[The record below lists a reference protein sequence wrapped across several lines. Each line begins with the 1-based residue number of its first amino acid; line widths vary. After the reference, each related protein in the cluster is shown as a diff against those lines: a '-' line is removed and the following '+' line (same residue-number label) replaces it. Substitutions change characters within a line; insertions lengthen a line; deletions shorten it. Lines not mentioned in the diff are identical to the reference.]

1 MLAGGWPLWLLLGV
15 CLVAASGLGWLMW
28 KSTWSRLRAV
38 GLWALQASVA
48 CLLLL
53 MLWQPALSVSA
64 LKPQQNIVA
73 IVVDNSSS
81 MKRTDAGGTRLA
93 AAKKTLNAGLLKDLE
108 KRFQVRLYSLDAS
121 LHRIADVDAL
131 TGDAS
136 VTKIGDGLRQLT
148 AESSGLPVG
157 AVILLSDGA
166 DSAGG
171 IDRQTVTEIRSHR
184 IPVHTVGFGKE
195 QLSKD
200 LEIRGVDLPTRA
212 LADARLSAVVRLR
225 NRGYGGQRS
234 RLEIRE
240 GTKVLAAKEVT
251 LGKDGQEQTETLLFS
266 AGIAGA
272 RHLAVSL
279 KAMDGEENQANNVV
293 SRFVAVEGRKPRILY
308 IEGEPK
314 WEFKFIRRAVEED
327 RSLVLVTMLRTTQN
341 KIYRQGVANN
351 KDLENGFPTTAE
363 ELFQYDGLIIGSVES
378 GYFNLNQQE
387 LIRQFADRR
396 GGGVLFLGGRNTM
409 SDGGYDKS
417 AMAEMLPVTMTGAKG
432 TFERDAATVELT
444 AAGRDNLI
452 LRLVEDPDKNV
463 ERWKTM
469 PKLADFQS
477 AGIPKPGALVLA
489 EMVTPKG
496 KMPLLITENYGRG
509 RTAVFATSGSWRWQM
524 TQPKEDQTH
533 EMFWQ
538 QMMRWLASTSP
549 GQVVTTTPNPL
560 LSDEGKL
567 PLRIDV
573 RDKNF
578 IPVADADVRA
588 HIMGP
593 QSTAAEVKLTP
604 DPVIPGAYVG
614 EYTATVGGDYVAEI
628 EAVRNGQRVGA
639 DTMLFRREDGVTENF
654 YSEQNKEL
662 LEKLAEE
669 TGGRYWKPEDAGKL
683 ATDVAYSE
691 AGVTSR
697 EIYDLWNMPF
707 FFLAL
712 LGMRAAEWL
721 FRRKWGAV

>member
-1 MLAGGWPLWLLLGV
+1 
-15 CLVAASGLGWLMW
+15 
-28 KSTWSRLRAV
+28 
-38 GLWALQASVA
+38 
-48 CLLLL
+48 
-53 MLWQPALSVSA
+53 
-64 LKPQQNIVA
+64 
-73 IVVDNSSS
+73 
-81 MKRTDAGGTRLA
+81 MKRTDADGTRLD
-93 AAKKTLNAGLLKDLE
+93 AAKKVLNAGLLKELE
-108 KRFQVRLYSLDAS
+108 KRFQVRLYSLDSS
-121 LHRIADVDAL
+121 LHRIADVNAL
-131 TGDAS
+131 TGDAT

-157 AVILLSDGA
+157 AVLLLSDGA
-166 DSAGG
+166 DSSGG
-171 IDRQTVTEIRSHR
+171 IDRQAITEIRSHR
-184 IPVHTVGFGKE
+184 IPVHTIGLGKE
-195 QLSKD
+195 QLAKD
-200 LEIRGVDLPTRA
+200 LEIRGVDIATRA

-225 NRGYGGQRS
+225 NRGFGGQRTK
-234 RLEIRE
+234 LEIRD
-240 GTKVLAAKEVT
+240 GSKVLAAKEVT
-251 LGKDGQEQTETLLFS
+251 LGKDGQEQTESLLFS
-266 AGIAGA
+266 AGLAGA
-272 RHLAVSL
+272 RHLTVAL
-279 KAMDGEENQANNVV
+279 KAMDGEENQANNSV
-293 SRFVAVEGRKPRILY
+293 SRFIAVEARKPKVLY
-308 IEGEPK
+308 VEGEPK

-378 GYFNLNQQE
+378 GYFNMNQQE

-417 AMAEMLPVTMTGAKG
+417 AMAEMFPVSMTGARG
-432 TFERDAATVELT
+432 TFEREVASVELT
-444 AAGRDNLI
+444 PAGRDSLI

-469 PKLADFQS
+469 PKLADFQA
-477 AGIPKPGALVLA
+477 AGTPKPGALVLA

-549 GQVVTTTPNPL
+549 GQVVGSTPNAL

-604 DPVIPGAYVG
+604 DPVIPGAYIG
-614 EYTATVGGDYVAEI
+614 EYTVPIAGDYVAEI

-669 TGGRYWKPEDAGKL
+669 TGGRYWKPADAGKL

-697 EIYDLWNMPF
+697 ETYDLWNMPI
-707 FFLAL
+707 FFLL
-712 LGMRAAEWL
+712 LLAMRAGEWL
-721 FRRKWGAV
+721 LRRKWGAV